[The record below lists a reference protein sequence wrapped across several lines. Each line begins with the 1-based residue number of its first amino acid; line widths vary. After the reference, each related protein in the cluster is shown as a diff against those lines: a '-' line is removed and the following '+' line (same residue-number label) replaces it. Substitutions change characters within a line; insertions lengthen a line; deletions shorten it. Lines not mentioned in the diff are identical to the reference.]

1 MASTTTTTPFIMR
14 TIYSLFSILFIVLL
28 AGTTTSAQTASETTA
43 GLSTDAKLLSG
54 MRARKIGP
62 AVMSGRVSTLAV
74 HPEDPTTIYV
84 GAAGGGVWKTVTGG
98 TVLRPIFD
106 DYTQSIGKI
115 ALAPS
120 APNTVYVGT
129 GEPWPRNS
137 VSVGTGM
144 YKSTNGGTTWQNIG
158 LEDSER
164 ISDIIVHPDD
174 PNTVYVAALGHLWD
188 ANEERGVFKTTDGGQ
203 TWEKILYIDE
213 NTGATDLDFDPQ
225 NPETVYAVMWS
236 FRRLPWTFDSGFT
249 GGSGV
254 YKSTNGGK
262 DWTPIQNGLPDEKL
276 GRMAISV
283 APTNPDVIY
292 LSVECKSLDK
302 KGLYLSTDAGA
313 NWEKVS
319 NDFNTTVRPFY
330 FSNIKVDPTNDS
342 IVIKCGFQAIIS
354 ENRGQVFR
362 TIGSSVHSDIH
373 DVWIDPTNSKH
384 ILVATDGGIYESIDR
399 GRTTKMWMNL
409 PVSQFYHVS
418 VDNATPFN
426 VYGGLQDNGSWVG
439 PSRRAGGIGNSD
451 WTNVYGGDGF
461 YAFRHPEK
469 ENIIFAEYQG
479 GNLVRYDKNTGVA
492 KSIAPY
498 RQDDEEDL
506 RYNWNSPIHLSPS
519 NPDRM
524 YFASQYLYRSE
535 DMGESWERIS
545 GDLTTDDPE
554 KQQQHLSGGLSID
567 NSTAENHCTVYAI
580 AESPVAGQTVWA
592 GTDDGNL
599 QVTSDGGKN
608 WNNVIPN
615 VPGLPAN
622 TWVTFIEPSPHDAQT
637 AYVTFDGHR
646 TGDGTT
652 YVYKTTNLG
661 ATWTRL
667 SQEGTEGYALSVRQD
682 LKQPSILYL
691 GTEFGLFISLDDGQT
706 WARFTNNMPKVGV
719 RDMVIHERE
728 NSLVM
733 GTHGRGII
741 LIDDLGPLQQLTTSM
756 LEEKVAFFPPS
767 TTLLRDPGAGG
778 NWFGG
783 SGNFAAGNPS
793 SAAQVI
799 YYNKKR
805 HTFGKMYFEIYK
817 DGEKVR
823 EIPAG
828 KSAGINIVSMP
839 TSMPPPKSAPTRNR
853 SALIGSIFGPNLE
866 AGEYEVRLIKGRDT
880 YSTTFTL
887 ANDPNA
893 PYSDEDR
900 TVQRET
906 TMQLY
911 EMSEDLA
918 YIYQVYEQ
926 LQTQLSEIEDLK
938 RKPQAAVDNLEEQ
951 IKATMSTLVALEGDF
966 YVDEGEQ
973 IRERISQLY
982 MKVSQYPGKP
992 SQSQL
997 TEAERLKT
1005 AMDQVKVQF
1014 DQRMGSEVAAINTL
1028 LEKADQPALTW
1039 DSEEVFFSK
1048 EGGGSDAGSG
1058 QLDWKGKEMYRSMNG
1073 TAMGW
1078 RWMLMW

>member
-1 MASTTTTTPFIMR
+1 MRAILQTISLLLLCVLAHGFLPAQSDATTTTGIETN
-14 TIYSLFSILFIVLL
+14 TNLL
-28 AGTTTSAQTASETTA
+28 N
-43 GLSTDAKLLSG
+43 GL
-54 MRARKIGP
+54 RARKIGP
-62 AVMSGRVSTLAV
+62 AVMSGRVSSMAV
-74 HPEDPTTIYV
+74 HPEDPTIIYI
-84 GAAGGGVWKTVTGG
+84 GSAGGGVWKTVTGG
-98 TVLRPIFD
+98 TVLRPVFD
-106 DYTQSIGKI
+106 DHTQSIGKVAI
-115 ALAPS
+115 APS
-120 APNTVYVGT
+120 EPETVYVGT
-129 GEPWPRNS
+129 GEPWTRNS
-137 VSVGTGM
+137 VSIGTGM
-144 YKSTNGGTTWQNIG
+144 YKSTNGGTSWSNIG

-174 PNTVYVAALGHLWD
+174 PNTVYVAALGHLWN

-213 NTGATDLDFDPQ
+213 DTGATGLDFDPR
-225 NPETVYAVMWS
+225 NPDVVYAVMWS

-254 YKSTNGGK
+254 YKSTNGGQ
-262 DWTPIQNGLPDEKL
+262 DWEKIQNGLPDEKL
-276 GRMAISV
+276 GRMAIGV
-283 APTNPDVIY
+283 APSNPDVIY
-292 LSVECKSLDK
+292 LSVECKSQDK

-319 NDFNTTVRPFY
+319 DDFGTTVRPFY
-330 FSNIKVDPTNDS
+330 FSNLTVDPTNDS
-342 IVIKCGFQAIIS
+342 IVMKCGLNAIIS
-354 ENRGQVFR
+354 EDRGRIFR
-362 TIGSSVHSDIH
+362 TAGNSVHSDIH
-373 DVWIDPTNSKH
+373 DIWIDPSNTKH
-384 ILVATDGGIYESIDR
+384 LLIATDGGIYESIDR

-439 PSRRAGGIGNSD
+439 PSRKAGGIGNND

-479 GNLVRYDKNTGVA
+479 GNLVRYDNITGQA

-506 RYNWNSPIHLSPS
+506 RYNWNAPIHLSPT

-545 GDLTTDDPE
+545 GDLTTDNPE

-580 AESPVAGQTVWA
+580 AESPVAPETIWA

-599 QVTSDGGKN
+599 QVTNNGGGN
-608 WNNVIPN
+608 WNNVTVN
-615 VPGLPAN
+615 VPDLPAN
-622 TWVTFIEPSPHDAQT
+622 TWVTFIDPSPHDAQT

-646 TGDGTT
+646 NGDMNT
-652 YVYKTTNLG
+652 YLYKTTDLG
-661 ATWTRL
+661 VSWTRL
-667 SQEGTEGYALSVRQD
+667 GPEGTEGYALSVRQD
-682 LKQPSILYL
+682 RVQPNVIYL
-691 GTEFGLFISLDDGQT
+691 GTEFGLYISLNDGQS

-719 RDMVIHERE
+719 RDIAIQERD
-728 NSLVM
+728 NALAM
-733 GTHGRGII
+733 ATHGRGII
-741 LIDDLGPLQQLTTSM
+741 LLDDLSPLQQISAQM
-756 LEEKVAFFPPS
+756 LEEKIAFFPTK

-778 NWFGG
+778 SWFGG
-783 SGNFAAGNPS
+783 SGNFTAGNPS

-805 HTFGKMYFEIYK
+805 HTFGKMYFEVYK
-817 DGEKVR
+817 DGEKIR

-839 TSMPPPKSAPTRNR
+839 TRLPPPKSAPTRNR
-853 SALIGSIFGPNLE
+853 MALFGSIFGPNLE
-866 AGEYEVRLIKGRDT
+866 AGEYEVKLIKGRDS
-880 YSTTFTL
+880 YSSSFTL
-887 ANDPNA
+887 AYDPDA

-900 TVQRET
+900 AAQRET

-911 EMSEDLA
+911 DMSEKLA
-918 YIYQVYEQ
+918 YIYHVYDQIHEQ
-926 LQTQLSEIEDLK
+926 LEAVDGMK
-938 RKPQAAVDNLEEQ
+938 RKRQEAIDGLEEQ
-951 IKATMSTLVALEGDF
+951 IKTTMSTLVALEGDF

-982 MKVSQYPGKP
+982 MKVSQYPGRP
-992 SQSQL
+992 SDSQL
-997 TEAERLKT
+997 NEAVRLQT
-1005 AMDQVKVQF
+1005 AMDQVEVQF
-1014 DQRMGSEVAAINTL
+1014 TQRITSEVPAINEL
-1028 LEKADQPALTW
+1028 LIKADREALSW
-1039 DSEEVFFSK
+1039 DEETTFFAQDS
-1048 EGGGSDAGSG
+1048 GSSSTESG
-1058 QLDWKGKEMYRSMNG
+1058 QLDWKGNEMYKSMNA
-1073 TAMGW
+1073 TPLGW

>member
-1 MASTTTTTPFIMR
+1 MLTTTTFSTMR
-14 TIYSLFSILFIVLL
+14 AIYSLFFLLFLAVL
-28 AGTTTSAQTASETTA
+28 ATPASAQSEGEATTGITTESRLLN
-43 GLSTDAKLLSG
+43 GL
-54 MRARKIGP
+54 RARKIGP
-62 AVMSGRVSTLAV
+62 AVMSGRVSTIAV
-74 HPEDPTTIYV
+74 HPEDPTTIYI

-106 DYTQSIGKI
+106 DHTQSIGKI
-115 ALAPS
+115 AIAPS

-137 VSVGTGM
+137 VSVGTGI
-144 YKSTNGGTTWQNIG
+144 YKSTNGGTSWQDIG
-158 LEDSER
+158 LDDSER
-164 ISDIIVHPDD
+164 ISDIIVHPED

-188 ANEERGVFKTTDGGQ
+188 ANEERGIFKTTDGGQ

-213 NTGATDLDFDPQ
+213 NTGGSDLDFDPRD
-225 NPETVYAVMWS
+225 PETVYAVMWS
-236 FRRLPWTFDSGFT
+236 FRRYPWSFDSGFT
-249 GGSGV
+249 GSSGV

-262 DWTPIQNGLPDEKL
+262 DWTPIQNGLPDETL
-276 GRMAISV
+276 GRMAIGV
-283 APTNPDVIY
+283 APSNPDVIY

-313 NWEKVS
+313 SWEKVS

-330 FSNIKVDPTNDS
+330 FSNITVDPTNDS
-342 IVIKCGFQAIIS
+342 IVMKCGFQAIVS

-362 TIGSSVHSDIH
+362 TIGNSVHSDIH
-373 DVWIDPTNSKH
+373 DIWIDPNNNKH
-384 ILVATDGGIYESIDR
+384 ILVATDGGIYESIDH

-580 AESPVAGQTVWA
+580 AESPVAAQTIWA

-599 QVTSDGGKN
+599 QVTRDGGNN
-608 WNNVIPN
+608 WNNAIPN

-667 SQEGTEGYALSVRQD
+667 SQEGTEGYALSIRQD
-682 LKQPSILYL
+682 FKQPNILYL
-691 GTEFGLFISLDDGQT
+691 GTEFGLYISLDDGQS

-719 RDMVIHERE
+719 RDMVIHERD

-741 LIDDLGPLQQLTTSM
+741 LIDDLSPLQQLSTTM
-756 LEEKVAFFPPS
+756 MEEKVAFFPPS

-783 SGNFAAGNPS
+783 SGNFTAGNPS

-799 YYNKKR
+799 YFNKKR
-805 HTFGKMYFEIYK
+805 HTFSKMYFEIYK
-817 DGEKVR
+817 DGEKIR

-839 TSMPPPKSAPTRNR
+839 TRMPPPKAAPTRNR

-880 YSTTFTL
+880 YTSSFTL
-887 ANDPNA
+887 ANDPSA

-900 TVQRET
+900 TLQRET

-926 LQTQLSEIEDLK
+926 LHTQLAEIEDLK

-951 IKATMSTLVALEGDF
+951 IKSTMSTLVALEGDF

-997 TEAERLKT
+997 VEAERLKT

-1014 DQRMGSEVAAINTL
+1014 DQRIGSEVAAINTL
-1028 LEKADQPALTW
+1028 LEKADRSALTW
-1039 DSEEVFFSK
+1039 DSEETFFSK
-1048 EGGGSDAGSG
+1048 ESGSSSTDSG
-1058 QLDWKGKEMYRSMNG
+1058 QLDWKGDEMYRAMNSTG
-1073 TAMGW
+1073 LGW